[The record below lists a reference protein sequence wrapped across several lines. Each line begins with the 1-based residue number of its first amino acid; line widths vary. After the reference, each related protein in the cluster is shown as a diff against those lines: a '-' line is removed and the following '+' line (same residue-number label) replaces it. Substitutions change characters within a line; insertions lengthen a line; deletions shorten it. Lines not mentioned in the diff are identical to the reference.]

1 MPHTKTPKPCK
12 RSKKRI
18 KKMRKRNLW
27 NIWFDKWKA
36 QGFPGAGDSDEAF
49 YEGLFKDI
57 PVDPFEH
64 HRFLMYELFP
74 AVEKG
79 YIHIEDDNGHELKFM
94 PYDDDMDQEV
104 VIYFH
109 PEKIIKK
116 MHVYLRG
123 DTLEGHYQTLK
134 KCGWVVKEPL
144 TGKRK
149 VFRS

>member
-1 MPHTKTPKPCK
+1 MPHTKTHKPCK
-12 RSKKRI
+12 PSKKRI
-18 KKMRKRNLW
+18 KKLRKRNLW
-27 NIWFDKWKA
+27 NIWFNKWKD
-36 QGFPGAGDSDEAF
+36 QGFPGAGNSDESF

-64 HRFLMYELFP
+64 NRFLMYELFP

-79 YIHIEDDNGHELKFM
+79 YIRIEDDKGHELKYM

-116 MHVYLRG
+116 MHLYLD
-123 DTLEGHYQTLK
+123 DTLEHHYQTLQL
-134 KCGWVVKEPL
+134 CGWHLGKSHN
-144 TGKRK
+144 GKRK
-149 VFRS
+149 VFRP